1 MGGSPDVGS
10 FSIGRRLDNLIEAP
24 AESVR
29 VRQREVR
36 GCFSSADWR
45 QNGIWM
51 MRALNHVTILGQ
63 IISNL
68 NFKGD
73 VDGLSEGFT
82 IQC

>member
-29 VRQREVR
+29 VRQGEVR
-36 GCFSSADWR
+36 GCFSSADCR
-45 QNGIWM
+45 NGIWM

-68 NFKGD
+68 NFKGE